1 MQIKELMGIN
11 IYNFKTKEKSAI
23 IWKVQTPRITIISP
37 GERLVTRN
45 NEVKYGIFQ
54 KYQETFFPSTK
65 AIRSKR

>member
-45 NEVKYGIFQ
+45 NEVKYGIIS
-54 KYQETFFPSTK
+54 EISGNFFPIHKSN
-65 AIRSKR
+65 